1 VSTSFLVD
9 TMTEKSIEMVEG
21 LVVRAPPG
29 GRRTYRVAAKRALV
43 QMCLRPGVS
52 VASTALAHGINAN
65 LLRRWM
71 LQYGPGAKSAGD
83 VSPSASLI
91 PVNKPPAA
99 TLRVRSSDSCIEISF
114 MGATIRV
121 HGLVDARTLRA
132 VLDCLAQ
139 RA

>member
-1 VSTSFLVD
+1 
-9 TMTEKSIEMVEG
+9 MAEKSIEVIED

-29 GRRTYRVAAKRALV
+29 GRRTYSEAAKRAVV
-43 QMCLRPGVS
+43 QLCLRPGVS

-71 LQYGPGAKSAGD
+71 AQYGPGAKPANGGISAAALLP
-83 VSPSASLI
+83 VSTASA
-91 PVNKPPAA
+91 PTVRVPP
-99 TLRVRSSDSCIEISF
+99 SSDSCIEITF
-114 MGATIRV
+114 VGATIRIRGV
-121 HGLVDARTLRA
+121 VDTRALGA

>member
-1 VSTSFLVD
+1 
-9 TMTEKSIEMVEG
+9 MTEKSIEMVEG

-29 GRRTYRVAAKRALV
+29 GRRTYSATAKRALV

-65 LLRRWM
+65 LLRRWIIEF
-71 LQYGPGAKSAGD
+71 GPGSR
-83 VSPSASLI
+83 SASDRSTTSSLV

-99 TLRVRSSDSCIEISF
+99 TLRMPASSSDSCIEISF
-114 MGATIRV
+114 MGATVRV
-121 HGLVDARTLRA
+121 RGLVDARVLRA

>member
-1 VSTSFLVD
+1 
-9 TMTEKSIEMVEG
+9 MPEKSVELVEG

-29 GRRTYRVAAKRALV
+29 GRRTYSVAAKRALV

-71 LQYGPGAKSAGD
+71 VQYGPGAKAANGGTSG
-83 VSPSASLI
+83 ASLL
-91 PVNKPPAA
+91 PVSTPPPSA
-99 TLRVRSSDSCIEISF
+99 TLRVSPSSDSCIEISF
-114 MGATIRV
+114 MGTTIRV
-121 HGLVDARTLRA
+121 RGVVDARALRA

-139 RA
+139 RT